1 MAYLLDTNACIQIL
15 NSPNSPVTQKTL
27 SIPSR
32 EIYICTVVY
41 SELYYGAYKSTNV
54 NRNLTHLENLF
65 AEFADLP
72 LDRQAAKIAGNIRAR
87 LNALGTPIGAN
98 DLLIAAIALANDLT
112 LVTHNTRE
120 FSRINGLKY
129 EDWEYSNPK

>member
-27 SIPSR
+27 LIPSQ

-41 SELYYGAYKSTNV
+41 SELYYGAYESTNV

-65 AEFADLP
+65 TEFADLP

-87 LNALGTPIGAN
+87 LHTLGTPIGAN

-120 FSRINGLKY
+120 FSRIDGLKY
-129 EDWEYSNPK
+129 EYWE

>member
-15 NSPNSPVTQKTL
+15 NSRSSPVTQKTL
-27 SIPSR
+27 SIPSK
-32 EIYICTVVY
+32 EIYTCTVVY
-41 SELYYGAYKSTNV
+41 SELYYGAYKSANV
-54 NRNLTHLENLF
+54 NKNLTHLEDLF
-65 AEFADLP
+65 TEFVDLP
-72 LDRQAAKIAGNIRAR
+72 LDRQAAKIAGKIRAR

-120 FSRINGLKY
+120 FSRIDGLKY
-129 EDWEYSNPK
+129 EDWE